1 MASHGQRL
9 QSGNSKL
16 QNLIFFLKKLRQN
29 RRTTLDRI
37 RYNLSIEPGRP
48 TPFRGRVK
56 PLPRPKRLT
65 MTCVYGTLVLVSRGV
80 KDSASTARL
89 AGRNACGRSM

>member
-1 MASHGQRL
+1 MASHGQQL
-9 QSGNSKL
+9 QSGDSKL
-16 QNLIFFLKKLRQN
+16 QNLIFLLKKLRQN
-29 RRTTLDRI
+29 RRTTLDRV

-48 TPFRGRVK
+48 TPFRGRVN

-65 MTCVYGTLVLVSRGV
+65 KTCAYGTLVRVSRGV

-89 AGRNACGRSM
+89 AGSHACGRSM